1 MGNFSGTND
10 EVIEDISLAF
20 ALGRRVTIGIAQEVW
35 DRKRTKGAPSP
46 RLAVVNLSRQIHFF
60 FFSKSV
66 SGRESHVNPNIRAA
80 IPRGAKG
87 NETSVSAAPI
97 CYC

>member
-46 RLAVVNLSRQIHFF
+46 RPRPAVVNLSRQIHFF
-60 FFSKSV
+60 FFKV
-66 SGRESHVNPNIRAA
+66 SLRERKPRESKYPGSNPQR
-80 IPRGAKG
+80 RQR
-87 NETSVSAAPI
+87 
-97 CYC
+97 

>member
-60 FFSKSV
+60 FFQSQSQGEK
-66 SGRESHVNPNIRAA
+66 A
-80 IPRGAKG
+80 
-87 NETSVSAAPI
+87 T
-97 CYC
+97 